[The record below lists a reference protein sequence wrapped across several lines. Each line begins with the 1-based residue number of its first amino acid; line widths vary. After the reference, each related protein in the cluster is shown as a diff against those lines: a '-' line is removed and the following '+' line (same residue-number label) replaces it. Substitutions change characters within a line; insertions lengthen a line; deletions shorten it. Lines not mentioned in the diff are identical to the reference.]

1 MYGTAKISK
10 GTLADSL
17 KQSWADIKKS
27 GAEVGQQMS
36 DLGSDVAT
44 FRTMPKNLK
53 DTADSLPVLPTM
65 PADNVMTTDISKMID
80 TYIYDVFVS
89 QKTDLDLVSMSE
101 VRGVT
106 PAFAVLGKQ
115 VSVLKNDILGGKDKK
130 NSLMGSL

>member
-1 MYGTAKISK
+1 
-10 GTLADSL
+10 
-17 KQSWADIKKS
+17 
-27 GAEVGQQMS
+27 MS

-53 DTADSLPVLPTM
+53 DAADSLPVLPTM
-65 PADNVMTTDISKMID
+65 PADSVMTTDISKMID
-80 TYIYDVFVS
+80 TYVYDVFAS

-106 PAFAVLGKQ
+106 PAFTVLGKQ